1 MVTKIISRHGLP
13 FFINKYRRRSGLLC
27 GFIIGVCFIA
37 LMSTMVWSI
46 NISGNNRITD
56 EEILAVLAESGIKPG
71 TLRKNVD
78 AASTRFHAIHSLPEL
93 SYMSVNVIGSCIEV
107 QVSETAYRAAEID
120 KDFPCDVVSTVDGQ
134 IAAIEVYQGTKMHK
148 EGEAVR
154 AGEALAGGFVEL
166 RDGAV
171 RLRHAEA
178 YALIRADMSFET
190 VTNRTKPVLTLTDE
204 KVKTTLHFMG
214 INIPLYY
221 KDSGAAPASTR
232 HKHILIGKT
241 VIPLGITRKI
251 YRTYSESTTEAD
263 DSKLMLDAVEN
274 YMTEKLRRLDR
285 VYICSQ
291 TVNIQK
297 NSDTVCISTEILG
310 ETSAGVAKKME
321 LE

>member
-1 MVTKIISRHGLP
+1 
-13 FFINKYRRRSGLLC
+13 
-27 GFIIGVCFIA
+27 
-37 LMSTMVWSI
+37 
-46 NISGNNRITD
+46 
-56 EEILAVLAESGIKPG
+56 
-71 TLRKNVD
+71 
-78 AASTRFHAIHSLPEL
+78 
-93 SYMSVNVIGSCIEV
+93 
-107 QVSETAYRAAEID
+107 
-120 KDFPCDVVSTVDGQ
+120 
-134 IAAIEVYQGTKMHK
+134 
-148 EGEAVR
+148 
-154 AGEALAGGFVEL
+154 
-166 RDGAV
+166 
-171 RLRHAEA
+171 AEA
-178 YALIRADMSFET
+178 YTLIRADMSFET

-251 YRTYSESTTEAD
+251 YRTYSENTTEAD

-297 NSDTVCISTEILG
+297 DSDTIRISTEILG
-310 ETSAGVAKKME
+310 EISAGIAKKME